1 VKVWARVNH
10 VGWVH
15 LWRHRADYEGAE
27 PSVHFLN
34 GRTDPR
40 WLEAALTDEQK
51 QGLAAGELVEI
62 EDPGY
67 FTEED

>member
-1 VKVWARVNH
+1 MKVWARVNH

-15 LWRHRADYEGAE
+15 LWRCREDFDGAE

-40 WLEAALTDEQK
+40 WIQAALTPEQGR
-51 QGLAAGELVEI
+51 GLKAGELVEI

-67 FTEED
+67 FDDED